1 MNTQYLHALPQDWEA
16 TARVFSALGDATRQK
31 ILLLFEPGESISLKS
46 LTGLLPLSRTAV
58 AHHVTTLVR
67 AGLLQPVRR
76 GREVYYSLD
85 LERAIEALDKVR
97 NYAADLLATTGG
109 QKP

>member
-1 MNTQYLHALPQDWEA
+1 M
-16 TARVFSALGDATRQK
+16 
-31 ILLLFEPGESISLKS
+31 
-46 LTGLLPLSRTAV
+46 

-97 NYAADLLATTGG
+97 NYAADLLAATGG